1 MRVSLA
7 ACLPF
12 AFLVCA
18 CGESEFTTVDRC
30 FIRLAVIE
38 PDPAVL
44 HRGEEV
50 VLHAA
55 LTASP
60 ECLPPDATPST
71 LRWFAENP
79 MIASVDSL
87 TGRVTAR
94 QAGATQVLLRTART
108 RTQLTSAEVRVSAP

>member
-1 MRVSLA
+1 MRIKVA
-7 ACLPF
+7 GYLPF

-18 CGESEFTTVDRC
+18 CESGMTTVDRC

-38 PDPAVL
+38 PDPVVL
-44 HRGEEV
+44 QSGEEV

-71 LRWFAENP
+71 LRWSAENTT
-79 MIASVDSL
+79 IASVDSL
-87 TGRVTAR
+87 TGRVTAG
-94 QAGATQVLLRTART
+94 QQCATQVLLRTAKT
-108 RTQLTSAEVRVSAP
+108 RTQLTSVEVRVNAP

>member
-1 MRVSLA
+1 MRVSAA
-7 ACLPF
+7 ACLPV

-18 CGESEFTTVDRC
+18 CGDGLNVDQC

-44 HRGEEV
+44 GIGEEV
-50 VLHAA
+50 ALHATLA
-55 LTASP
+55 AAR
-60 ECLPPDATPST
+60 ECLPPDATPSA

-94 QAGATQVLLRTART
+94 QPGATQVLLRTART
-108 RTQLTSAEVRVSAP
+108 RTQLTSSEVRVSAQ

>member
-1 MRVSLA
+1 MRVSAA
-7 ACLPF
+7 ACLPV

-18 CGESEFTTVDRC
+18 CGDGLNVDQC

-44 HRGEEV
+44 GIGEEV
-50 VLHAA
+50 ALHATLA
-55 LTASP
+55 AAR

-94 QAGATQVLLRTART
+94 QPGATQVLLRTART
-108 RTQLTSAEVRVSAP
+108 RTQLTSSEVRVSAQ